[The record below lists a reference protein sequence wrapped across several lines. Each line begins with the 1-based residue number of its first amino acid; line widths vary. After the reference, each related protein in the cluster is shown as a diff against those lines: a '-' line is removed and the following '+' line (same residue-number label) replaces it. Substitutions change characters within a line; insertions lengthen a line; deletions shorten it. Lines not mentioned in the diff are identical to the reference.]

1 MNEQDHKS
9 HGQKVLIIWIAIFM
23 VIIFLAWLMTWQ
35 TKFDFTNRANE
46 EGSFDETV
54 NSLSTSWQQLR
65 EDFADQDINL
75 GNISETLQ
83 QGLANLNEQNKD
95 ITAGVLSE
103 ISKLKVREWPKYE
116 SAALTF
122 QYPETWLLIEEEN
135 SIIVK
140 DEDLQVLVFK
150 IYNDQTTLP
159 DNINNLVLAEWL
171 TEQANRELSIFAM
184 SEEIDMGLPY
194 PVYQVNTRNNEDLSN
209 LWWQGQKIIWLNYN
223 TDEEYQEL
231 INLIFSTIK

>member
-1 MNEQDHKS
+1 MNGQEEKF

-23 VIIFLAWLMTWQ
+23 AIIFLAWLMTWQ

-54 NSLSTSWQQLR
+54 NSLSASWQQLR
-65 EDFADQDINL
+65 EDFADQDVNI

-83 QGLANLNEQNKD
+83 QGLANLNEQNKN

-103 ISKLKVREWPKYE
+103 ISKLKASEWPKYE
-116 SAALTF
+116 SAFLTF

-140 DEDLQVLVFK
+140 DEDLEILVFK

-159 DNINNLVLAEWL
+159 DNINNLALAEWL
-171 TEQANRELSIFAM
+171 IEQANRELSIFAIPE
-184 SEEIDMGLPY
+184 SKDLGLPHLT
-194 PVYQVNTRNNEDLSN
+194 YQVNTRNNEDLSN
-209 LWWQGQKIIWLNYN
+209 LWWQGQKIVWLSYN
-223 TDEEYQEL
+223 ADEEYQEL
-231 INLIFSTIK
+231 ISLIFSTIK